1 MYLLIQFSNSS
12 YWENLSSW
20 NYWAET
26 DYALKRKKGCSEIK
40 ILHLIM
46 NSDLISIYIYKV

>member
-1 MYLLIQFSNSS
+1 MYLLIHFSNSS
-12 YWENLSSW
+12 YSENLSSW
-20 NYWAET
+20 NYWADT